1 MRRSPMATK
10 KSPRCRSAAHPAP
23 RGGRAL
29 YSGLR
34 GLLLHRSF
42 PSQSGGAKSADTS
55 VHANSHRV
63 SVRSA
68 RRQKNGSNGLPE
80 LFLTRSTQKQVFIVY
95 GALVSS
101 PNFAEKSCSRYLFFC
116 ILLPHIPE

>member
-1 MRRSPMATK
+1 MATK

-34 GLLLHRSF
+34 GLLFHRPF

-68 RRQKNGSNGLPE
+68 RRQKNGSNDLPDTFFVRD
-80 LFLTRSTQKQVFIVY
+80 LPCGVAISFLSRTR
-95 GALVSS
+95 G
-101 PNFAEKSCSRYLFFC
+101 RG
-116 ILLPHIPE
+116 ILRIDVV